1 LGDWSVAK
9 LVVKSAD
16 LLLDWSADWSV
27 DELVDW
33 SEDWS
38 TAMLV
43 AKSENRSAD

>member
-9 LVVKSAD
+9 LVVKSED
-16 LLLDWSADWSV
+16 LLVDWSADWSV
-27 DELVDW
+27 DELV
-33 SEDWS
+33 DWS

>member
-9 LVVKSAD
+9 LVVKSED
-16 LLLDWSADWSV
+16 LLVDWSADWSV
-27 DELVDW
+27 
-33 SEDWS
+33 DWS